1 MVNVPLLTA
10 VIGVLVFIAAF
21 TMGNALFGRSS
32 KLEQRVRQ
40 TDNETPSGPRFS
52 LRNLTK
58 RTEQIIKPLGEMI
71 PRSPEE
77 MSRQERRLVTAGFR
91 RKDAPVL
98 FYGVKIAL
106 AIFLVIA

>member
-1 MVNVPLLTA
+1 MVNLPLLVA
-10 VIGVLVFIAAF
+10 VIGVLVFIALF
-21 TMGNALFGRSS
+21 TIGNAFFGRSNTL
-32 KLEQRVRQ
+32 KQRVRQ
-40 TDNETPSGPRFS
+40 TAGDTPSGSRF
-52 LRNLTK
+52 NLK
-58 RTEQIIKPLGEMI
+58 NLLKGSEQIIKPLGEMI

-106 AIFLVIA
+106 